1 MEKKFTKGKWV
12 VSSNRWGCVDLADGG
27 RLVAYAKKEIGEY
40 NSDDIEEANANARL
54 VSQAPNLLDRIEK
67 LMLSVKAH
75 PDYISGE
82 DGDEWH
88 DLISLS
94 QEVINKAL

>member
-1 MEKKFTKGKWV
+1 MEKKFTKGEWV
-12 VSSNRWGCVDLADGG
+12 MYKHAKSCVCADGG
-27 RLVAYAKKEIGEY
+27 RIVANCGAYFNNIDYENVQTE
-40 NSDDIEEANANARL
+40 NDANARL
-54 VSQAPNLLDRIEK
+54 IAQSPNLLDSLEK

-75 PDYISGE
+75 PDYISGS